1 MSPAEATARLKG
13 ACGAAAG
20 RSKGGKPSEIGRG
33 RLRLARYRDAVC
45 RLCRRE
51 GTKLFLKGQRCLT
64 EKCAIEKRNFPPGQ
78 HGKARRPK
86 IVGYGLQLREKQK
99 VRRLYGILENQFRHY
114 FEKAAS
120 SKGVTGETLLMI
132 LERRLDNV
140 VYRLGLA
147 TSRAEARQLVRH
159 GHILVAG
166 RKVNIPSYQVSAG
179 QEIAV
184 RESSRQMAAI
194 QRALDLTS
202 SRAVPPWLEFNRE
215 AMQGKVISL
224 PKRED
229 VNFPIQEQ
237 MIVEL
242 YSK

>member
-1 MSPAEATARLKG
+1 M
-13 ACGAAAG
+13 
-20 RSKGGKPSEIGRG
+20 
-33 RLRLARYRDAVC
+33 ARYSDAVC

-64 EKCAIEKRNFPPGQ
+64 DKCAIEKRNFPPGQ

-99 VRRLYGILENQFRHY
+99 ARRFYGILEDQFRGY
-114 FEKAAS
+114 FEGAAS
-120 SKGVTGETLLMI
+120 TKGVTGEALLQM

-147 TSRAEARQLVRH
+147 TSRAGARQLVRH
-159 GHILVAG
+159 GHISVAG
-166 RKVNIPSYQVSAG
+166 QKVTIPSYQVVVG
-179 QEIAV
+179 EELEV
-184 RESSRQMAAI
+184 REKSRSMASI
-194 QRALDLTS
+194 DRALDLAGNRS
-202 SRAVPPWLEFNRE
+202 VPPWLQFDRSTMK
-215 AMQGKVISL
+215 ARVLSL

>member
-1 MSPAEATARLKG
+1 
-13 ACGAAAG
+13 
-20 RSKGGKPSEIGRG
+20 
-33 RLRLARYRDAVC
+33 LARYRESVC

-51 GTKLFLKGQRCLT
+51 GIKLFLKGQRCLT
-64 EKCAIEKRNFPPGQ
+64 DKCEIEKRNFAPGQ

-86 IVGYGLQLREKQK
+86 LIGYGLQLREKQK
-99 VRRLYGILENQFRHY
+99 VRRLYGILEDQFRNY
-114 FEKAAS
+114 FEKAAKM
-120 SKGVTGETLLMI
+120 KGVTGENLLLM

-140 VYRLGLA
+140 VYRLGLG

-159 GHILVAG
+159 GHIQVGG
-166 RKVNIPSYQVSAG
+166 RKVNIPSFQVVPG
-179 QEIAV
+179 QEITV
-184 RESSRQMAAI
+184 RESSRNDARI

-202 SRAVPPWLEFNRE
+202 SHGVPPWLELNRE
-215 AMQGKVISL
+215 ARKGRVISL

-237 MIVEL
+237 MVVEL

>member
-1 MSPAEATARLKG
+1 M
-13 ACGAAAG
+13 
-20 RSKGGKPSEIGRG
+20 
-33 RLRLARYRDAVC
+33 ARYREAVC

-64 EKCAIEKRNFPPGQ
+64 DKCAIEKRNFAPGQ

-86 IVGYGLQLREKQK
+86 LLGYGLQLREKQK
-99 VRRLYGILENQFRHY
+99 VRRVYGILEDQFRAY
-114 FEKAAS
+114 FEKAAR
-120 SKGVTGETLLMI
+120 SKGMTGENLLLM

-140 VYRLGLA
+140 VYRLGFA

-159 GHILVAG
+159 GHILVSG
-166 RKVNIPSYQVSAG
+166 KKVNIPSYQVVPG
-179 QEIAV
+179 QDIVV
-184 RESSRQMAAI
+184 RDKDRQNPAI
-194 QRALDLTS
+194 LRALDLTS
-202 SRAVPPWLEFNRE
+202 GRSVPPWLQLTRE
-215 AMQGKVISL
+215 TMSGKVISP

-237 MIVEL
+237 MVVEL